1 MSIILMR
8 FSSACLVSLLKNC
21 YLLVGLV
28 VLTRYKQGLSQP
40 KELEMQALIINF
52 NLDGITRS
60 DYEGVCNELAP
71 AFAAVPGLISKH
83 WLADEANNT
92 YGGIYLFQDQAAL
105 DGYLASEL
113 FAGVGGN
120 PALANATAKPFSILE
135 GPTRVTRGI

>member
-1 MSIILMR
+1 MKSE
-8 FSSACLVSLLKNC
+8 
-21 YLLVGLV
+21 G
-28 VLTRYKQGLSQP
+28 TRTEKTGIMF
-40 KELEMQALIINF
+40 KELAMQALIINF

-92 YGGIYLFQDQAAL
+92 YGGIYLFQDQVAL
-105 DGYLASEL
+105 DGFLASEL

-120 PALANATAKPFSILE
+120 PALVNATANPFSILE
-135 GPTRVTRGI
+135 GPTRVTRGM